1 MSARYRD
8 TIVDEITSDLC
19 TRWALSP
26 GYAEHLQQFVAR
38 APGMPFIGDY
48 TLHGATP
55 VESSIINDVL
65 GKGISMSELRAGLLR
80 RALSR

>member
-1 MSARYRD
+1 MSARYRE
-8 TIVDEITSDLC
+8 TIVDEAVDGLC
-19 TRWALSP
+19 QRWTLSP

-55 VESSIINDVL
+55 VESAIINDVL
-65 GKGISMSELRAGLLR
+65 CKGISMSELRAGLLR